1 MITIREKKKKN
12 RFEIPIIHSNISRGF
27 VFITNLVALDATHVP
42 ESVCFEYPDWFH
54 LLHCLTLITLC
65 VLAFSG
71 LWNFISLGCTVAHEA
86 SKKTNTIAIR

>member
-1 MITIREKKKKN
+1 MITIREFTKIN

-42 ESVCFEYPDWFH
+42 ESVSFEYPDWFH
-54 LLHCLTLITLC
+54 LLQFLIFITLC
-65 VLAFSG
+65 VSDFNG
-71 LWNFISLGCTVAHEA
+71 LWNFISAGCTVAHEA